1 MGHCRLSVEAW
12 ARGLITRLLEMTH
25 GQWVHRNTLV
35 HNRITGTIVN
45 CQKEELQKAIKDQ
58 LALGEEG
65 LDEQDWWL
73 LEINLGDLEAA
84 SGNDHQYWLLAI
96 EAARLDYAL
105 RARSLNRDVS
115 RSHRGCRA

>member
-73 LEINLGDLEAA
+73 LEINLGDPEAA
-84 SGNDHQYWLLAI
+84 SGNDHQY
-96 EAARLDYAL
+96 
-105 RARSLNRDVS
+105 
-115 RSHRGCRA
+115 